1 MHIVHCLS
9 SSVNPL
15 IDLPERVLYNRY
27 GDFMLND
34 NLTVYG
40 KTIPNRVVFNPMEGC
55 DGTFAGGIGELT
67 KRRYL
72 RFAES
77 GAGIIWF
84 EATAVSSE
92 CRANPRQLFLTPE
105 TADGF
110 KKLLDEIRER
120 ALKTGGPVPLLVLQ
134 STNSGRWSKPDG
146 APRPIVA
153 YRNALWEKGKE
164 DLEYI
169 TASDDYCKA
178 LSDKY
183 EKAARLASDAGFD
196 GIDVKCSHGYL
207 LNEFLSAYDRP
218 GIYGG
223 CFENRTRLFFECVDA
238 ALANAGKDT
247 FVTTRLNACDCF
259 PHPFG
264 FGTDKNGN
272 PDLRETKQIISLLAG
287 KGVGLI
293 NLTLGNPYLIPHI
306 NRPCRNA
313 PEPEETGLRRIR
325 DITGELQKAFPE
337 IPFVIPGLSCLA
349 EKSVDYAETALK
361 EGVCSLAG
369 WGRMTLCYPVFY
381 KDWLRSGK
389 PDRSKCCLACGKCT
403 ELMRAGTVSG
413 CPARDKDVYL
423 PLYRKEVMKC
433 TQ

>member
-1 MHIVHCLS
+1 MI
-9 SSVNPL
+9 
-15 IDLPERVLYNRY
+15 
-27 GDFMLND
+27 ND
-34 NLTVYG
+34 RLTLHG

-84 EATAVSSE
+84 EATAVSDE

-153 YRNALWEKGKE
+153 YRNSLWEKGRE

-178 LSDKY
+178 LGDKY

-306 NRPCRNA
+306 NKPCRNA

-369 WGRMTLCYPVFY
+369 WGRMTL
-381 KDWLRSGK
+381 
-389 PDRSKCCLACGKCT
+389 
-403 ELMRAGTVSG
+403 
-413 CPARDKDVYL
+413 
-423 PLYRKEVMKC
+423 
-433 TQ
+433 